1 MTTTRK
7 VQRKSTAKRTSELPE
22 PARSVA
28 RELEQRLAETERS
41 PSEAKRKAVEQ
52 ATEWMHTRAP
62 GARPRRRTA
71 P

>member
-1 MTTTRK
+1 MTTTK
-7 VQRKSTAKRTSELPE
+7 KDQRKSAAKRTSELPE

-28 RELEQRLAETERS
+28 RELEERLAATERN

-52 ATEWMHTRAP
+52 ATEWMHSRAP
-62 GARPRRRTA
+62 GARSRRRTA